1 MSWDT
6 LLKVDK
12 GLFAGRDFVTG
23 DMTGNITFSNYTDDV
38 NIIPTVG
45 WQEGLTVDQE
55 MYQGQVALDME
66 MFLKDI
72 SPDGNVTKRLLWA
85 FKVAHDVDHPLGGTY
100 ICCNFWSRDFRRS
113 GIDCEVAIGIE
124 FTKRVYVNDVAFTE
138 TYPFGNYWP
147 DNFYRITGSSEFPY
161 THGKMFTFF
170 FRTAT
175 FNGVK
180 NYVMGIAHFL
190 DNGSLECYGSGM
202 ALRVKYDY
210 WHSASGMGTDSEDP
224 SGEKRSPEFGPAG
237 KPMGGYIP
245 GGGTIPGKN
254 VTKKPSFDNTS
265 DKIAIS
271 AKPTHSALSSCF
283 FHAYVVTETSMQYIA
298 DALFPQPVFSQ
309 PDLIDAMGELAQIM
323 FFNKQIDYMLDAL
336 ILPIDVP
343 CGNWEAIKVG
353 GRELK
358 TVVSGTEIFINGQ
371 PVTSPYVDFS
381 CGSLSIDEYWVNFLD
396 FAGTKVKLFLPYVG
410 YVDIQPEY
418 VIGGTLYVDYRFNVI
433 DGSFMCYVRSN
444 SGYSQLDESLIGQ
457 YAGVAAQHI
466 PLQSQDYS
474 NKISGL
480 ISAIGSVAAG
490 AASGGVSAAVGV
502 GAAANA
508 GNTLV
513 QKPGSSHANGYNA
526 SSSFLSHRTPYVI
539 IERQW
544 SQFSEKYPEEIGLP
558 ANSEQRIGDLYGL
571 VKSENAH
578 LDTIPCSIEGK
589 ETIARLLAEGIIV

>member
-1 MSWDT
+1 MAWET
-6 LLKVDK
+6 VLKVDK
-12 GLFAGRDFVTG
+12 GIFAGRDFVTG
-23 DMTGNITFSNYTDDV
+23 DMSGEITFTEYSADYN
-38 NIIPTVG
+38 NFPTVATG
-45 WQEGLTVDQE
+45 DFRDPEAF
-55 MYQGQVALDME
+55 QGQVIPDME
-66 MFLKDI
+66 TFLTDI
-72 SPDGNVTKRLLWA
+72 SPDGNVSKRLLWA
-85 FKVAHDVDHPLGGTY
+85 IKVAHDVDHPLGGTY
-100 ICCNFWSRDFRRS
+100 ICCNFWSRNFNSNPS
-113 GIDCEVAIGIE
+113 GCDVYIGVE
-124 FTKRVYVNDVAFTE
+124 FTKRVYVDDVAFVE

-147 DNFYRITGSSEFPY
+147 DGYYWIRKSDGAPWVTGKLFL
-161 THGKMFTFF
+161 FF
-170 FRTAT
+170 FKTAT
-175 FNGVK
+175 FSNVK
-180 NYVMGIAHFL
+180 NVVMGMARLH
-190 DNGSLECYGSGM
+190 DDGNVECYGSGLG
-202 ALRVKYDY
+202 LRVKDSF
-210 WHSASGMGTDSEDP
+210 WKSAGGMGTDAEDP
-224 SGEKRSPEFGPAG
+224 SGEKRSPEFGPAA
-237 KPMGGYIP
+237 KPMGGYVP

-254 VTKKPSFDNTS
+254 VTKKPTFDNSS
-265 DKIAIS
+265 DRITVS
-271 AKPTHSALSSCF
+271 AKPTHSALSSRF
-283 FHAYVVTETSMQYIA
+283 FHAYVVTDTSMQYIA

-336 ILPIDVP
+336 ILPITVP
-343 CGNWEAIKVG
+343 CGNWEAIRVG

-358 TVVSGTEIFINGQ
+358 TVVGGTEITINGQ
-371 PVTSPYVDFS
+371 PVSSPYVDFS
-381 CGSLSIDEYWVNFLD
+381 CQSISIDEYWVNFLD

-433 DGSFMCYVRSN
+433 DGSFMCYVRSK
-444 SGYSQLDESLIGQ
+444 SGYSQLDESLVGQ

-490 AASGGVSAAVGV
+490 AASGGVGAAVGV
-502 GAAANA
+502 GAAASA

-558 ANSEQRIGDLYGL
+558 TNSAQKIGNLYGL

-578 LDTIPCSIEGK
+578 LDTIPCSAEGK
-589 ETIARLLAEGIIV
+589 DKIAALLREGIIV